1 MEFHY
6 LFLNVKYL
14 LSDKEMS
21 ILPITIYGD
30 KILRKKVDTVTQ
42 IDDKTIELI
51 RFMFDTMRN
60 ANGIGLAANQ
70 VGINKSIFVVDISPV
85 EDYEKYKP
93 ITMIN
98 PRIVNKSDET
108 SSFEEGCLSIPDI
121 RAEVIRP
128 KEITIKY
135 QDIDLA
141 EQQIDV
147 DDLYARVIQHEYD
160 HLKGI
165 LFTDLISDEL
175 KKQFKKSLNKIQ
187 KRKIEI
193 DYPISENT
201 DYRLL

>member
-1 MEFHY
+1 
-6 LFLNVKYL
+6 
-14 LSDKEMS
+14 MS

-30 KILRKKVDTVTQ
+30 KILRKKVDPVTQ

-85 EDYEKYKP
+85 ENYEKYKP

-135 QDIDLA
+135 QDIDLSK
-141 EQQIDV
+141 QQIDA
-147 DDLYARVIQHEYD
+147 DELYARVIQHEYD

>member
-1 MEFHY
+1 
-6 LFLNVKYL
+6 
-14 LSDKEMS
+14 MS

-30 KILRKKVDTVTQ
+30 KILRKKVDPVTQ

-85 EDYEKYKP
+85 ENYEKYKP

-135 QDIDLA
+135 QDINLE
-141 EQQIDV
+141 EQQIDA
-147 DDLYARVIQHEYD
+147 DELYARVIQHEYD

>member
-1 MEFHY
+1 
-6 LFLNVKYL
+6 
-14 LSDKEMS
+14 MS

-30 KILRKKVDTVTQ
+30 KILRKKVDQVTQ

-85 EDYEKYKP
+85 ENYEKYKP
-93 ITMIN
+93 ITIIN

-135 QDIDLA
+135 QDIDLS
-141 EQQIDV
+141 EQQIDA
-147 DDLYARVIQHEYD
+147 DDLYARVIQHEFD

>member
-1 MEFHY
+1 
-6 LFLNVKYL
+6 
-14 LSDKEMS
+14 MS

-30 KILRKKVDTVTQ
+30 KILRKKVDRVTK

-85 EDYEKYKP
+85 ENYEKYKP

-135 QDIDLA
+135 QDIDLS
-141 EQQIDV
+141 EQQIDA
-147 DDLYARVIQHEYD
+147 DDLYARVIQHEFD

>member
-1 MEFHY
+1 
-6 LFLNVKYL
+6 
-14 LSDKEMS
+14 MS

-30 KILRKKVDTVTQ
+30 KILRKKVDQVTK

-85 EDYEKYKP
+85 ENYEKYKP

-135 QDIDLA
+135 QDIDLS
-141 EQQIDV
+141 EQQIDA
-147 DDLYARVIQHEYD
+147 DDLYARVIQHEFD

-187 KRKIEI
+187 KRNIEI

>member
-1 MEFHY
+1 
-6 LFLNVKYL
+6 
-14 LSDKEMS
+14 MS
-21 ILPITIYGD
+21 ILPITVYGD
-30 KILRKKVDTVTQ
+30 KILRKKVDQVTK
-42 IDDKTIELI
+42 INDKTIELI
-51 RFMFDTMRN
+51 KFMFETMRN

-70 VGINKSIFVVDISPV
+70 VGVNKSIFVVDISPI

-98 PRIVNKSDET
+98 PKIVNKSDELVMI
-108 SSFEEGCLSIPDI
+108 EEGCLSIPDI
-121 RAEVIRP
+121 RGEVIRP

-135 QDIDLA
+135 QDIDLN
-141 EQQIDV
+141 EQQIDA

-165 LFTDLISDEL
+165 LFIDLISDEL
-175 KKQFKKSLNKIQ
+175 KKELKKPLKSIQ

-201 DYRLL
+201 DYRL

>member
-1 MEFHY
+1 
-6 LFLNVKYL
+6 
-14 LSDKEMS
+14 MS
-21 ILPITIYGD
+21 ILPITVYGD
-30 KILRKKVDTVTQ
+30 KILRKKVDQVTK
-42 IDDKTIELI
+42 INDKTIELI
-51 RFMFDTMRN
+51 KFMFETMRN

-70 VGINKSIFVVDISPV
+70 VGVNKSIFVVDISPV

-98 PRIVNKSDET
+98 PKIVNKSDELVT
-108 SSFEEGCLSIPDI
+108 IEEGCLSIPDI
-121 RAEVIRP
+121 RGEVIRP

-135 QDIDLA
+135 HDIDLN
-141 EQQIDV
+141 EQQIDA

-175 KKQFKKSLNKIQ
+175 KKELKKHLKSIQ

-201 DYRLL
+201 DYQLK

>member
-1 MEFHY
+1 
-6 LFLNVKYL
+6 
-14 LSDKEMS
+14 MS
-21 ILPITIYGD
+21 ILPITVYGD
-30 KILRKKVDTVTQ
+30 KILRKKVDPVTK

-70 VGINKSIFVVDISPV
+70 VGVNKSIFVVDISPV
-85 EDYEKYKP
+85 ENYEKYKP

-98 PRIVNKSDET
+98 PHIVNKSDET
-108 SSFEEGCLSIPDI
+108 IGIEEGCLSIPDI

-135 QDIDLA
+135 QDIDLT
-141 EQQIDV
+141 EQQIDAAE
-147 DDLYARVIQHEYD
+147 LYARVIQHEFD

-165 LFTDLISDEL
+165 LFIDLITEEVKKEL
-175 KKQFKKSLNKIQ
+175 KKPLKSIQ
-187 KRKIEI
+187 KRKIKI

>member
-1 MEFHY
+1 
-6 LFLNVKYL
+6 
-14 LSDKEMS
+14 MS

-30 KILRKKVDTVTQ
+30 KILRKKVDSVTQ

-108 SSFEEGCLSIPDI
+108 SSFEEGCLSIPEI
-121 RAEVIRP
+121 RGEVIRP

-141 EQQIDV
+141 EQQIDA
-147 DDLYARVIQHEYD
+147 DDLFARVIQHEYD

>member
-1 MEFHY
+1 
-6 LFLNVKYL
+6 
-14 LSDKEMS
+14 MS

-30 KILRKKVDTVTQ
+30 KILRKKVDPVTQ

-85 EDYEKYKP
+85 ENYEKYKP

-135 QDIDLA
+135 QDIDLS
-141 EQQIDV
+141 EQQIDA
-147 DDLYARVIQHEYD
+147 DDLYARVIQHEFD

-187 KRKIEI
+187 KRKIET